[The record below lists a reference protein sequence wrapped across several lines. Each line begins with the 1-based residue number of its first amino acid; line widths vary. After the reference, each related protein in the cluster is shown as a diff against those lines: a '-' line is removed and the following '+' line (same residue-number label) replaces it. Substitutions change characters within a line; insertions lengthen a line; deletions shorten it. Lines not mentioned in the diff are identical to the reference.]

1 MKNIKDMDKKEIA
14 KLAAKLGLDI
24 ATTIVLVSTVGGT
37 FTTAEAFIK
46 AGKGANTALKFA
58 TNANGLKWMSTATT
72 AITNGALKKI
82 IKKF

>member
-1 MKNIKDMDKKEIA
+1 MKNIKDMDMKEVA
-14 KLAAKLGLDI
+14 KLALKLGLDI
-24 ATTIVLVSTVGGT
+24 TTTIMLIYATGGT

-46 AGKGANTALKFA
+46 SGKGVNTALKFA

-72 AITNGALKKI
+72 AITNGTLKKI

>member
-24 ATTIVLVSTVGGT
+24 ATTIVLVTTVGGT
-37 FTTAEAFIK
+37 FTTAESFIK
-46 AGKGANTALKFA
+46 AGKGVYTELKFA

-72 AITNGALKKI
+72 TITNGALKKI

>member
-24 ATTIVLVSTVGGT
+24 TTTILLVTTVGGT

-46 AGKGANTALKFA
+46 AGKGVNTALKLGV
-58 TNANGLKWMSTATT
+58 NANGLKWMSSATT
-72 AITNGALKKI
+72 MFTNGTLKKI
-82 IKKF
+82 INKF